1 MLLSHCMVHKNAKLV
16 ALGKENLLHV
26 HSVFQG
32 LQVGRCASIQL
43 PGAVMGA
50 ALRPL
55 GSVDHGKGAQA
66 CKVAAIDA
74 NVVVVRQ
81 LDCVPSASSGGGG
94 KKHSTSVAWRVS
106 ADPKTRFCCTFPS
119 LSSPVVATAVIFVSD
134 TRLVVVR
141 NDVIY
146 LVTLP
151 SGASTPKQLWKV
163 DVRQLECMTSTG
175 KTLRSLQVHR
185 TAVVERLLVA
195 SHAQESFVLLMR
207 HAHTNIVDVMWVD
220 VREQEVPG
228 GSGPGVT
235 PAASLTSPDTFHLV
249 VRWTFSNMY
258 LHGCPLTVDI
268 DHETVFAC
276 AEDGGV
282 HILSRMGL
290 VRKIEMEAFAPML
303 PLTAVSLLEDYP
315 NAGAYNR
322 VGLLVAG
329 AGSSFALL
337 EACVP
342 DIDASQGAM
351 DEFRL
356 LQATPMCALVG
367 KGPVTVNASHVHSVE
382 VMCQLPEPEHTV
394 VISGHPLLGTQTLV
408 LQVPGSPLSASMTRR
423 VLRYMCGHAGL
434 VFDGLQGVHSA
445 FVSNVSMNS
454 DARPVEML
462 AISGGGGGVGA
473 TISRCEEAADL
484 VSLDSLVLD
493 TEDEGVR
500 LFTACPPPL
509 LQHHGPPNL
518 DESRRLPVLVT
529 SRATKQSILMKL
541 SVSRDGITATAAADS
556 VPSRA
561 LAMDDELDDDLDDAD
576 AAAAAAAAAAA
587 EGAAAGEEINTMP
600 LIQLL
605 PGSAAGAAPS
615 IDEGRDT
622 LLFAHI
628 GNGAAVQVTT
638 HSVCVVDCVTLRR
651 RGELCPIK
659 ACRTDAR
666 RGQNRG
672 AVFDMAEH
680 AALAAN
686 CQHLYCN
693 EQEASMHAQ
702 LEACEAFV
710 AITNGKFVMVLS
722 VNSSSGQVHYVSH
735 YAMEEDVS
743 ALGAIRVITG
753 VSREPPARVSM
764 TVVLAVGCW
773 GRDGV
778 SLLTW
783 HGEVERHE
791 IDAALASPRGTKFS
805 PRGSPR
811 PNNISTDLK
820 HVHDIP
826 FELSDSGGGGGDGEY
841 IRAYGS
847 LRHVLLSGVTDVQ
860 PSEDKDRRREG
871 PAGGRGLTFKP
882 PQDLQLVL
890 TCVNGAG
897 DIMTAALFS
906 GQRRH
911 SSDTRLE
918 TAGGSL
924 LRGNWGHEALQ
935 RYLLRG
941 GVVDV
946 VPLQLAPQHSP
957 TTCAALAFLVN
968 GTHTDHIIYCRIL
981 PSNEMV
987 WRCDRIAAPC
997 PGRRANFMAL
1007 PRSVLS
1013 DFVPGPS
1020 SEPLLEDGAA
1030 AYPANLAQHLLLAWT
1045 DGYDTPPVGGG
1056 RQKHQQNPTFRVG
1069 AVLATARASIQSS
1082 YTLPG
1087 KVVFATLRTDMNGSA
1102 ARQPTP
1108 HVFKSLRHTS
1118 FKTFT
1123 PDKTAMLLVLW
1134 RAERYNVT
1142 PRSEPH

>member
-1 MLLSHCMVHKNAKLV
+1 
-16 ALGKENLLHV
+16 
-26 HSVFQG
+26 
-32 LQVGRCASIQL
+32 
-43 PGAVMGA
+43 
-50 ALRPL
+50 
-55 GSVDHGKGAQA
+55 
-66 CKVAAIDA
+66 
-74 NVVVVRQ
+74 
-81 LDCVPSASSGGGG
+81 
-94 KKHSTSVAWRVS
+94 
-106 ADPKTRFCCTFPS
+106 
-119 LSSPVVATAVIFVSD
+119 
-134 TRLVVVR
+134 
-141 NDVIY
+141 
-146 LVTLP
+146 
-151 SGASTPKQLWKV
+151 
-163 DVRQLECMTSTG
+163 
-175 KTLRSLQVHR
+175 
-185 TAVVERLLVA
+185 
-195 SHAQESFVLLMR
+195 
-207 HAHTNIVDVMWVD
+207 
-220 VREQEVPG
+220 
-228 GSGPGVT
+228 
-235 PAASLTSPDTFHLV
+235 
-249 VRWTFSNMY
+249 
-258 LHGCPLTVDI
+258 
-268 DHETVFAC
+268 
-276 AEDGGV
+276 
-282 HILSRMGL
+282 
-290 VRKIEMEAFAPML
+290 
-303 PLTAVSLLEDYP
+303 
-315 NAGAYNR
+315 
-322 VGLLVAG
+322 
-329 AGSSFALL
+329 
-337 EACVP
+337 
-342 DIDASQGAM
+342 
-351 DEFRL
+351 
-356 LQATPMCALVG
+356 
-367 KGPVTVNASHVHSVE
+367 
-382 VMCQLPEPEHTV
+382 
-394 VISGHPLLGTQTLV
+394 
-408 LQVPGSPLSASMTRR
+408 
-423 VLRYMCGHAGL
+423 
-434 VFDGLQGVHSA
+434 
-445 FVSNVSMNS
+445 
-454 DARPVEML
+454 
-462 AISGGGGGVGA
+462 
-473 TISRCEEAADL
+473 
-484 VSLDSLVLD
+484 
-493 TEDEGVR
+493 
-500 LFTACPPPL
+500 
-509 LQHHGPPNL
+509 
-518 DESRRLPVLVT
+518 
-529 SRATKQSILMKL
+529 
-541 SVSRDGITATAAADS
+541 
-556 VPSRA
+556 
-561 LAMDDELDDDLDDAD
+561 
-576 AAAAAAAAAAA
+576 
-587 EGAAAGEEINTMP
+587 MP